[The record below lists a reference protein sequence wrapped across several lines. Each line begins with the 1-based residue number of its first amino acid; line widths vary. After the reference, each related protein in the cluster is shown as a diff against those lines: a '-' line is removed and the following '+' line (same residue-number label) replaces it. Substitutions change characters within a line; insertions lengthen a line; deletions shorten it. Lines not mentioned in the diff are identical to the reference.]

1 MSTSY
6 VHLHRFLLKP
16 FLNNF
21 GVVNSVNSF
30 TGRNVFRESFTHVIN
45 TFVCPLYPPKTLYH
59 MFFIHI
65 CFPHTYQQIL
75 TTYPHFVDNIKKSYT
90 RCNYLC
96 VALSKKTYPQICQ
109 KDLTSFYPHL
119 ISGYNFTSILGFSL
133 SKPTCI
139 SRTKTHLSSLKA
151 TCSRASITI
160 LCIL

>member
-21 GVVNSVNSF
+21 VVVNSINSF

-109 KDLTSFYPHL
+109 KDLTSFIHISFLGIILPLFLVSLYLNQRAYHVLKPIYPL
-119 ISGYNFTSILGFSL
+119 
-133 SKPTCI
+133 
-139 SRTKTHLSSLKA
+139 
-151 TCSRASITI
+151 
-160 LCIL
+160 